1 LTDRTEYVVPIG
13 NQTLKVQTPHR
24 ITFSQGESCSV
35 RFVEPMWY
43 PVEDEDAEKE
53 RQRRQL
59 I

>member
-1 LTDRTEYVVPIG
+1 MTDRTEYVVPIG
-13 NQTLKVQTPHR
+13 DQTLKVETPHR
-24 ITFSQGESCSV
+24 IAFAQGESCSV

-43 PVEDEDAEKE
+43 PVEDEDAERE